1 MKQGWRNAPKADSD
15 GEGIYFNYLLPD
27 KSTIYR
33 GNTMPKI
40 IEITDFND
48 KALDVYVRLTGSQLR
63 NKLEPEKG
71 IFIAESPT
79 VIEVAMNSGCVPVSF
94 LTDERLLKSGAV
106 EEIIAKLPENTPIYT
121 ASREILTSL
130 TGFELTRGALCA
142 MKRPALKTVEELC
155 KNARRIAVFEEITDS
170 TNIGAL
176 FRSAAALNIDAVLV
190 TPTCCDPLC
199 RRAVR
204 VSMGT
209 VFQVPW
215 TKIGETKAD
224 WPEKMQNL
232 KDLGFK
238 TLAMA
243 LRNDTID
250 IDDEKLHQEEKL
262 AIILGTEGTGLTP
275 KTIDD
280 CDYTVKIPMA
290 HNVDSL
296 NVAAAGAIAFWELG
310 KIR

>member
-1 MKQGWRNAPKADSD
+1 
-15 GEGIYFNYLLPD
+15 
-27 KSTIYR
+27 
-33 GNTMPKI
+33 MPNI

-48 KALDVYVRLTGSQLR
+48 SALDVYVRLTGSQLR

-71 IFIAESPT
+71 VFIAESPT
-79 VIEVAMNSGCVPVSF
+79 VIEVAMNSGCTPISF
-94 LTDERLLKSGAV
+94 LTDERLIKNGAV
-106 EEIIAKLPENTPIYT
+106 EDIIAKLPENTPIYT
-121 ASREILTSL
+121 ASRDLLTSL

-142 MKRPALKTVEELC
+142 MLRPPLPTVEELC
-155 KNARRIAVFEEITDS
+155 KDARRIAVFEEITDS

-176 FRSAAALNIDAVLV
+176 FRSAAALGIDAVLV

-209 VFQVPW
+209 IFQVPW
-215 TKIGETKAD
+215 TRIGETKAD
-224 WPEKMQNL
+224 WPQKMQDL

-250 IDDEKLHQEEKL
+250 IDDEKLHKEEKL

-280 CDYTVKIPMA
+280 CDYTVKIPMYN
-290 HNVDSL
+290 NVDSL
-296 NVAAAGAIAFWELG
+296 NVGAAGAIAFWELG
-310 KIR
+310 KKR